1 MLSQPGS
8 TLVFYHYDIS
18 ATDLLSNKRN
28 RNFSYPRQ
36 ICMYLCREYTHIS
49 LDEIGLKMGNRDH
62 STIMHG
68 IKKITDDLEK
78 GDDTLKESLIL
89 LGKKIGS

>member
-1 MLSQPGS
+1 
-8 TLVFYHYDIS
+8 
-18 ATDLLSNKRN
+18 
-28 RNFSYPRQ
+28 
-36 ICMYLCREYTHIS
+36 MYLCREYTHIS